1 MSVPGILL
9 KEDPPRE
16 MAPKEEEKKKKKKKR
31 KGREVTNLEAD
42 LFRTGIVLILL
53 MD

>member
-1 MSVPGILL
+1 
-9 KEDPPRE
+9 
-16 MAPKEEEKKKKKKKR
+16 MAPKEEEKKKKR

>member
-16 MAPKEEEKKKKKKKR
+16 MAPKEEEKKKKR